1 MTRKKS
7 RRVVLQ
13 PRFKAE
19 LDSILARVPRAA
31 EAWDGFAY
39 AVARMPEMGM
49 AVPGMPGFCS
59 RPFHPEGASFL
70 VIYKFDDEK
79 VVCVGLRAVPST
91 AF

>member
-1 MTRKKS
+1 
-7 RRVVLQ
+7 
-13 PRFKAE
+13 
-19 LDSILARVPRAA
+19 
-31 EAWDGFAY
+31 
-39 AVARMPEMGM
+39 MPEMGM